1 MSDYLP
7 VATSGAVPAPEPGS
21 RFAPP
26 AARAPLGQGIDW
38 KRYRAALIRYRWL
51 ILLVTVLGSAGAVSV
66 ARDVRPQYVAQA
78 TIWIEGTDR
87 NAAEQGPIRSGELL
101 RSYAWI
107 ELLKSYAVLD
117 PVVLERRLF
126 MYPLNAAD
134 TVALATLRPTPNL
147 RAGQYLATASANGAE
162 LVLSTPDGPEIQR
175 VAMGQ
180 PIGGPVGIDWT
191 PPAGS
196 IRPGQSIEFFV
207 RSPRDAA
214 RELGEG
220 LQAQMAENGTFLRIS
235 LGGGDPQRI
244 AATLHS
250 LTTRYVEVA
259 AALKRARLVSLTQT
273 LGEQRETAEAS
284 LRAAERD
291 LESFRTGTVTLPA
304 GQAAA
309 SPAGAGAGDPVF
321 GRYFALKA
329 EREQIQDERAALAR
343 ITNQVRTASASPDAL
358 ASVASVR
365 SSPELTQ
372 LIAEHTARRAE
383 LRALEQRY
391 TAEHPPVQRLK
402 AQIQALEEN
411 TIPRMT
417 AELSARLGSREAELA
432 SRINQQSGELR
443 QIPSREIEGARLQRR
458 VEVAAELY
466 TMLRQRHDEARL
478 AAASI
483 QPDLRLLDAAA
494 VPSTPLGDRRS
505 FMIVLGVLGSLG
517 ASVFGAILLDRL
529 DRRVRYPYQVTDQ
542 LGLAIL
548 GALPNLGKSG
558 SRASPE
564 AAEAMREL
572 RLGVVNA
579 CGPARPLF
587 LTITSPQSGDG
598 KSTVAARLAQSF
610 AGQGYRTLLIDGDIR
625 RGELHRP
632 LKGRRTPGFTDLLAG
647 KASLEDVLQPTHVR
661 SLTLLSSGTRMRR
674 GPELLGSGNLARLLA
689 GLGNMFE
696 VVLID
701 SPPLGAAVDP
711 YVLASTTG
719 NVLLVLRTG
728 HTDQELADAKLE
740 ALERLPVAIIGTVLN
755 DVPRT
760 SVYRHYSYEPGYG
773 VEDELSPERGA
784 QLQIS

>member
-7 VATSGAVPAPEPGS
+7 VAPSAASPAPEP
-21 RFAPP
+21 RFSPP

-38 KRYRAALIRYRWL
+38 KRYQAALVRYRWL

-66 ARDVRPQYVAQA
+66 ARDLRPQYVAQA

-87 NAAEQGPIRSGELL
+87 NAADQGPIRSGELL

-126 MYPLNAAD
+126 LYPANAAD
-134 TVALATLRPTPNL
+134 SVALATLRPTPAL
-147 RAGQYLATASANGAE
+147 RAGQYRATASASGTE
-162 LVLSTPDGPEIQR
+162 LSLSTPDGPELQR

-180 PIGGPVGIDWT
+180 PIGAPVGIDWV

-196 IRPGQSIEFFV
+196 IAPGQTVEFSV
-207 RSPRDAA
+207 RSPRDVA

-235 LGGGDPQRI
+235 LGGGDPRRI
-244 AATLHS
+244 AATLHA

-259 AALKRARLVSLTQT
+259 ASLKRARLVSLTQT

-304 GQAAA
+304 GPAAA
-309 SPAGAGAGDPVF
+309 TTAGAGAGDPVF
-321 GRYFALKA
+321 GRYFSLQV
-329 EREQIQDERAALAR
+329 EREQIHDERAAITR
-343 ITNQVRTASASPDAL
+343 IIQQVRNGTGSPDAL
-358 ASVASVR
+358 ASVAAVR
-365 SSPELTQ
+365 SSPELSQ
-372 LIAEHTARRAE
+372 LLTEHTAKRAE

-402 AQIQALEEN
+402 EQIKALEEN
-411 TIPRMT
+411 SIPRMAGEIAT
-417 AELSARLGSREAELA
+417 RLGARESELA
-432 SRINQQSGELR
+432 SRIGRQTGELR

-517 ASVFGAILLDRL
+517 ASLFGAILLDRM
-529 DRRVRYPYQVTDQ
+529 DRRVRYPHQVTDQ

-548 GALPNLGKSG
+548 GALPNLGKTG
-558 SRASPE
+558 GKATPE

-579 CGPARPLF
+579 CGPARPLQ

-632 LKGRRTPGFTDLLAG
+632 LKGRRTPGLTDLLAG
-647 KASLEDVLQPTHVR
+647 KACLEDVLQPTHVR
-661 SLTLLSSGTRMRR
+661 SLTLLSSGTRMLR
-674 GPELLGSGNLARLLA
+674 GPELLGSGNLSRLLA
-689 GLGNMFE
+689 RLGGMYE

-711 YVLASTTG
+711 YILASSTV

-740 ALERLPVAIIGTVLN
+740 ALERLPVAIVGTVLN

-760 SVYRHYSYEPGYG
+760 SVYRHYSYEPGYL
-773 VEDELSPERGA
+773 VDDEIAPERGT
-784 QLQIS
+784 QLQLG